1 MNADTA
7 ATVLVIAAAPAA
19 SLFPFV
25 YAWVARGIWWRTPT
39 GRALMASSVGLALL
53 IDISLVYKAF
63 GDDYALRDAVRLSV
77 YALIALGAWLKF
89 GALLYEWANSS
100 RSDNR

>member
-19 SLFPFV
+19 TLFPFV

-39 GRALMASSVGLALL
+39 GRALMASSTGLALL

-89 GALLYEWANSS
+89 GALLYEWSKS
-100 RSDNR
+100 RRDDR